1 MSCPCCEQHLG
12 FQKYWTAAQKKHQ
25 SPYVGGR
32 HCCRTCYELGP
43 TTEDYGEVSGW
54 LSEIEQWSA
63 AHRRH
68 HYPWQNFMVNFL
80 RSMDSDTRKA
90 WSHKGL
96 LRVRVPTDYISDGPR
111 GTVAFDPRNES
122 YAIVIKREV
131 PRLSALMN
139 WGGGASKVLCGDC
152 IEALM
157 AAAQEMPQHRGPELQ
172 ELADEDDWKEANRFF
187 TEYAY
192 AVWRIFRVVRWHK
205 ETVKHCSG
213 EVHQLLERVDD
224 CFCARDCFPT
234 QRTIAADYV
243 HPSDSVASSSS
254 STPAEPELFHLCQ
267 RCGYPTTME
276 CSRCQVA
283 GCGLCIILSSSSKS
297 LLCRDCRQPQQE
309 QRQLK
314 EVVRGCASALRG
326 QGGARH

>member
-1 MSCPCCEQHLG
+1 MPMRCPCCKESLSFRQG
-12 FQKYWTAAQKKHQ
+12 YWTEAQKKHKK
-25 SPYVGGR
+25 PNVGGR
-32 HCCRTCYELGP
+32 NCCTGCYKRGP
-43 TTEDYGEVSGW
+43 AKEDYAEVSEC
-54 LSEIEQWSA
+54 LSKIKQWSA
-63 AHRRH
+63 SHRDDD
-68 HYPWQNFMVNFL
+68 YPWQRFMADFL
-80 RSMDSDTRKA
+80 QRMDRRTRKQ
-90 WSHKGL
+90 WSHRGL
-96 LRVRVPTDYISDGPR
+96 LPVRVPTDYMTNLPR
-111 GTVAFDPRNES
+111 GRDAFDPRNES

-131 PRLSALMN
+131 PRLPELMS
-139 WGGGASKVLCGDC
+139 WQDVSKVLCGDC

-172 ELADEDDWKEANRFF
+172 ELADEDDWKKANSFF

-254 STPAEPELFHLCQ
+254 STPAEPELFNLCQ
-267 RCGYPTTME
+267 TCWFPTTMD

-283 GCGLCIILSSSSKS
+283 GCGLCIILCYSSQWM
-297 LLCRDCRQPQQE
+297 LLCNECRQP
-309 QRQLK
+309 K
-314 EVVRGCASALRG
+314 
-326 QGGARH
+326 